1 MPNINA
7 ALEDLFADLEQVL
20 SEGKSIPF
28 MSGKTLTDTQEAL
41 AILDEIRQSLPEEI
55 DRSRAVVADREKI
68 LADARNEANAIL
80 KTAKLQAENMIARE
94 EVVRLSQQKAAE
106 IAHQSQEDY
115 KQRLTASYDY
125 VEEFLRQSDES
136 MAAILTELRR
146 TRQSVRD
153 ARRKELSGA
162 APVQEAAAEEE

>member
-7 ALEDLFADLEQVL
+7 ALEDLFAELEQVL
-20 SEGKSIPF
+20 SDGKSIPF

-55 DRSRAVVADREKI
+55 DRSRAIVADRERI
-68 LADARNEANAIL
+68 LQDARNEASAIT
-80 KTAKLQAENMIARE
+80 KTAKQQAEALVARE
-94 EVVRLSQQKAAE
+94 EIVRQAQQRAAE
-106 IAHQSQEDY
+106 TLRESQDDY

-136 MAAILTELRR
+136 FAAILTELRR
-146 TRQSVRD
+146 TRQSIRD
-153 ARRKELSGA
+153 ARRKELSGQS
-162 APVQEAAAEEE
+162 APEGQPTEE